1 MKSSMYYPHGQWL
14 CDALSLIRQGA
25 WLFPRPQFQ
34 QASSGSGECH
44 GPVLVVWRRITA
56 LVTTRL
62 RPDRARFQ
70 RAGDVMTN
78 KADRHV
84 DQLNDWDLLERESQ
98 DRVEF
103 LRLERMEPQS
113 SSTSYRLI
121 RGSRTLSDAWVRWT
135 QSSVAARLRGLSFR
149 NGA

>member
-1 MKSSMYYPHGQWL
+1 
-14 CDALSLIRQGA
+14 
-25 WLFPRPQFQ
+25 
-34 QASSGSGECH
+34 
-44 GPVLVVWRRITA
+44 
-56 LVTTRL
+56 
-62 RPDRARFQ
+62 
-70 RAGDVMTN
+70 MTN